1 MGQPRGTAH
10 IPGMMIEVTGTNVSC
25 VTTPLTQT
33 RYFPEVQPRE
43 RLPLVLLVLLTV
55 IWLVLAIDPV
65 NRQDWLLE
73 NILVL
78 LSVPL
83 LVVTRHRMR
92 FSHGAYVCL
101 FIFFVLHSIGAHYT
115 YSLVPYDRWWQTLT
129 GSTLNQMLGWER
141 NHYDRLLHFLYGV
154 LLLQPAAELLAR
166 YAPTRGMWQ
175 RVIPVLFI
183 MSQAAIFELVE
194 WIAALIVAPELGNA
208 YLGTQGDPWDA
219 QQDMALATLGAI
231 VTTVLMQLSRQ
242 QQRHC

>member
-1 MGQPRGTAH
+1 
-10 IPGMMIEVTGTNVSC
+10 MIEVAGTNVPC

-43 RLPLVLLVLLTV
+43 RLPLLLLMLLSA
-55 IWLVLAIDPV
+55 IWLVLAVDPV

-83 LVVTRHRMR
+83 LVLTRHRMR
-92 FSHGAYVCL
+92 FSPGAYGCM
-101 FIFFVLHSIGAHYT
+101 FIFFVLHSVGAHYT
-115 YSLVPYDRWWQTLT
+115 YSLVPYDAWWQTLT

-166 YAPTRGMWQ
+166 YAPTRGVWQ
-175 RVIPVLFI
+175 RVLPVLFI
-183 MSQAAIFELVE
+183 MSHAALFELVE

-219 QQDMALATLGAI
+219 QHDMALATLGAI
-231 VTTVLMQLSRQ
+231 VTTVLLQLSRQ
-242 QQRHC
+242 QQRR